1 MTVLNINPLAVIV
14 SAVAMMALGFLWYGP
29 IFGKMWMAA
38 IGKTPEEIS
47 SPGPAYGVTT
57 VAAVVHAL
65 AMAMVISAASAHD
78 LMAGITLGAIVGI
91 GFISTSQ
98 LSNSVFESRPWT
110 VTFLFAGY
118 QIVGSIIMGAIIG
131 FWR

>member
-1 MTVLNINPLAVIV
+1 
-14 SAVAMMALGFLWYGP
+14 
-29 IFGKMWMAA
+29 MWMQA
-38 IGKTPEEIS
+38 IGKTPDQVG

-57 VAAVVHAL
+57 VAALLHAL

-110 VTFLFAGY
+110 VTFLIAGY